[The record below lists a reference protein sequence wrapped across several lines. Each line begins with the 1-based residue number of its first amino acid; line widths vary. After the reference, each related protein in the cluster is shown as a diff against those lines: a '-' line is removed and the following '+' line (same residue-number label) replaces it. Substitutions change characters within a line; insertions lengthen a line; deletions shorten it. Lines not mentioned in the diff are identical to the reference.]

1 MVLMIQ
7 VVCGFGAG
15 ALGAAVGNP
24 ADLAMVRMQVSFFP
38 SNYRPTPPLHI
49 SKSARETRSGDTH
62 GAEFTIPSGDERS
75 GTWAR

>member
-38 SNYRPTPPLHI
+38 SNIAQLLRSTFPNP
-49 SKSARETRSGDTH
+49 RETRSGDTH